1 MKKII
6 AILVPIIC
14 LLLLFVIVLNTVILP
29 KQRREAAIEQY
40 GEDFVVKFENLKA
53 GDSIVLGKYE
63 QDYDKSNG
71 NEDIEWIV
79 LAFIGI
85 V

>member
-29 KQRREAAIEQY
+29 TT
-40 GEDFVVKFENLKA
+40 FEIIP
-53 GDSIVLGKYE
+53 GVTHD
-63 QDYDKSNG
+63 
-71 NEDIEWIV
+71 
-79 LAFIGI
+79 
-85 V
+85 

>member
-40 GEDFVVKFENLKA
+40 GEDFVVKFEILTDPTGK
-53 GDSIVLGKYE
+53 IVKISKLYSVPNH
-63 QDYDKSNG
+63 D
-71 NEDIEWIV
+71 
-79 LAFIGI
+79 F
-85 V
+85 